1 MTAAAHWGR
10 EAGLLSEE
18 AARRNSDLL
27 YLVHEVTLDVS
38 NLQNSSTGLRDVPN
52 TNLLPRRLLDSTE
65 KYDVICFLFR

>member
-1 MTAAAHWGR
+1 M
-10 EAGLLSEE
+10 
-18 AARRNSDLL
+18 